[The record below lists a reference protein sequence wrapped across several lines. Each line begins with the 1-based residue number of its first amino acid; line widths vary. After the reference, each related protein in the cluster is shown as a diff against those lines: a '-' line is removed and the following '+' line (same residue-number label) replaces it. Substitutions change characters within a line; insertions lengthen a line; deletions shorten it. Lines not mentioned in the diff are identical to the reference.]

1 MEKVSAMQ
9 KYAVELTALYGDNDP
24 RERKTHPMW
33 ERVYLA
39 SEVEAMIQTH
49 VRHADK
55 MMWFPACPICQAERV
70 ADSAGESK

>member
-1 MEKVSAMQ
+1 MEQADAMQ
-9 KYAVELTALYGDNDP
+9 KYAVEMTALYSDSDP

-39 SEVEAMIQTH
+39 SDVDAMIQTH

-55 MMWFPACPICQAERV
+55 MMWFPDCPICETERV
-70 ADSAGESK
+70 ADSAGGSQ